1 MFHRNS
7 LDSLLDNLDLND
19 EESPKSVKSLKAF
32 DEKDKK
38 LILNNDMMRKM
49 QLDMNNLL
57 LKQQ

>member
-1 MFHRNS
+1 LFHRNS